1 MMCVMLFG
9 LFFGII
15 LGNSLGG
22 LLIWPVSDPTGYGP
36 RTDGFLVCQL
46 LGLAISTIGSVWVSV
61 TIWRSDR
68 YRCRGILKGK
78 QIRFMAS
85 LLTAGYET

>member
-1 MMCVMLFG
+1 MTSRVIKVVKVLAVMCVMLFG

-22 LLIWPVSDPTGYGP
+22 LLIWPVSDPIGYGP
-36 RTDGFLVCQL
+36 RTDGFLVCQW

-68 YRCRGILKGK
+68 
-78 QIRFMAS
+78 
-85 LLTAGYET
+85 